1 MELGPRILFY
11 VGSVGVTETV
21 VYAWIISALILIFAF
36 LATRR
41 MERVPKKF
49 QAVGELIVENIY
61 KLVADTMGKE
71 NLRFAPYIGTLFM
84 FLGFGSCLGLLDLR
98 PVTADLNCTVPLALV
113 SFIMIHYNAVRS
125 QTAMGYIKHLSSPY
139 PFMLPLNIMSDIM
152 FPITLACRIFG
163 NILAGVIVMGLL
175 YSALEALTE
184 MAIHSNIPFLM
195 IALPLPLNFFF
206 DMFEPA
212 LQAFIFVMLTMVF
225 TSNGMHVEE
234 GHE

>member
-11 VGSVGVTETV
+11 VGDIGVTETV
-21 VYAWIISALILIFAF
+21 VYAWIISVMILVFAVF
-36 LATRR
+36 ATRKL
-41 MERVPKKF
+41 ERYPKRC
-49 QAVGELIVENIY
+49 QAVAELIVETVY
-61 KLVADTMGKE
+61 KMVIDTMGKE
-71 NLRFAPYIGTLFM
+71 GYRFAPYIGTLFL
-84 FLGFGSCLGLLDLR
+84 FLAFGSCLGLLDLR

-113 SFIMIHYNAVRS
+113 SFIIIHYNAIRA
-125 QTAMGYIKHLSSPY
+125 QTARGYIKHLSSPY

-163 NILAGVIVMGLL
+163 NILAGVIVMSLL
-175 YSALEALTE
+175 FTALESFSESLGT
-184 MAIHSNIPFLM
+184 HIPFLI

-225 TSNGMHVEE
+225 TSNGMHASED
-234 GHE
+234 HE